1 MLPHLKTILGTKL
14 LCLSRRYLP
23 LFAYTHA
30 KFERVEVFLKGQARC
45 LKRQLLKISFSH
57 YDLNDTG
64 IGGAKNH
71 GLKNG
76 STFKVQPLH
85 LSLPVIVQ
93 FLHGIIAVTEG
104 GDRVC
109 LDSLT

>member
-14 LCLSRRYLP
+14 LCLSQGYLP

-30 KFERVEVFLKGQARC
+30 KFERVEVFLKGQACC
-45 LKRQLLKISFSH
+45 LKTASH

-71 GLKNG
+71 G
-76 STFKVQPLH
+76 FKKRINV
-85 LSLPVIVQ
+85 
-93 FLHGIIAVTEG
+93 
-104 GDRVC
+104 
-109 LDSLT
+109 

>member
-1 MLPHLKTILGTKL
+1 MSGPYQGRD
-14 LCLSRRYLP
+14 LSNCGAGRLHVAINCGV
-23 LFAYTHA
+23 LS
-30 KFERVEVFLKGQARC
+30 V
-45 LKRQLLKISFSH
+45 KISFSH

-85 LSLPVIVQ
+85 LSLPVVVQ

-104 GDRVC
+104 GDRVR

>member
-23 LFAYTHA
+23 LCLHSA

-45 LKRQLLKISFSH
+45 LKTATYSFSQ

-76 STFKVQPLH
+76 STFKVQSLH
-85 LSLPVIVQ
+85 LSLPVVVQ
-93 FLHGIIAVTEG
+93 FLHSIIAV
-104 GDRVC
+104 
-109 LDSLT
+109 SPQHNNSY

>member
-14 LCLSRRYLP
+14 LCLTQRYLP

-45 LKRQLLKISFSH
+45 LKTATKSSFSQ

-64 IGGAKNH
+64 IGGAKTH

-76 STFKVQPLH
+76 STFKVQTHH
-85 LSLPVIVQ
+85 LSLPVVVQ
-93 FLHGIIAVTEG
+93 FLYGIIAVTEG

-109 LDSLT
+109 LDLLT

>member
-14 LCLSRRYLP
+14 LCLSQRYLP

-30 KFERVEVFLKGQARC
+30 KF
-45 LKRQLLKISFSH
+45 
-57 YDLNDTG
+57 DTG

-76 STFKVQPLH
+76 STFKVQTLH
-85 LSLPVIVQ
+85 LSLHVVVQ
-93 FLHGIIAVTEG
+93 FLYGIIAVTEG
-104 GDRVC
+104 
-109 LDSLT
+109 SALTY

>member
-1 MLPHLKTILGTKL
+1 MLFKHSYLKV
-14 LCLSRRYLP
+14 
-23 LFAYTHA
+23 LFHNT
-30 KFERVEVFLKGQARC
+30 
-45 LKRQLLKISFSH
+45 
-57 YDLNDTG
+57 DLNDTG

-71 GLKNG
+71 GFKNG
-76 STFKVQPLH
+76 STFKVQLLH
-85 LSLPVIVQ
+85 LSLPVVVQ

>member
-14 LCLSRRYLP
+14 LCLSQRYLP
-23 LFAYTHA
+23 LFVYYTHA
-30 KFERVEVFLKGQARC
+30 KFEGVEVFLKGQAHC
-45 LKRQLLKISFSH
+45 LKTLLKSSFSQ

-64 IGGAKNH
+64 IGRAKNH

-76 STFKVQPLH
+76 STFKVQSLH
-85 LSLPVIVQ
+85 LSLPVVVQ

-104 GDRVC
+104 GDQVR

>member
-14 LCLSRRYLP
+14 LCLSQKYLP

-45 LKRQLLKISFSH
+45 LKVKSSFSQ

-71 GLKNG
+71 GLKKRFN
-76 STFKVQPLH
+76 V
-85 LSLPVIVQ
+85 
-93 FLHGIIAVTEG
+93 
-104 GDRVC
+104 
-109 LDSLT
+109 

>member
-1 MLPHLKTILGTKL
+1 M
-14 LCLSRRYLP
+14 CLSQRYLP

-30 KFERVEVFLKGQARC
+30 KFERVEVFLKDQAHC
-45 LKRQLLKISFSH
+45 LKTATSFSQ

-76 STFKVQPLH
+76 STFKVQLLH
-85 LSLPVIVQ
+85 LSLPAIVQ

>member
-14 LCLSRRYLP
+14 LCLSQRYLP

-30 KFERVEVFLKGQARC
+30 KFERVEVFLSALFKDSYV
-45 LKRQLLKISFSH
+45 LKISFSH

-85 LSLPVIVQ
+85 LSLPVVVQ

-104 GDRVC
+104 GDRVRH
-109 LDSLT
+109 DSLT

>member
-14 LCLSRRYLP
+14 LCLSQRYLP

-45 LKRQLLKISFSH
+45 LRQLLKSSFSQ

-76 STFKVQPLH
+76 STFEVQTLH
-85 LSLPVIVQ
+85 LSLPVVVQ
-93 FLHGIIAVTEG
+93 FLYGIIAVTEG
-104 GDRVC
+104 GDRVR
-109 LDSLT
+109 LDLLT